1 MLYFTRWKALAIILT
16 ALIVCLF
23 AVPNFFPQERVKT
36 WPVWAQRHIVLGL
49 DLQGGSYLLLEVDS
63 NYVKKEKLD
72 QVRDEV
78 RRVLREAKIG
88 YTGLSARA
96 DAVEVRI
103 KETDLQAALPKLRE
117 LSQPLGG
124 LLGSSGQRSLEV
136 SDAGGGLIRLVVPQA
151 AITDRVRQTIEQS
164 IQIVERRINQ
174 LGTVEPLIQ
183 RQGTDRIL
191 VQVPGLQDPT
201 ELKRILGQTAKMEFR
216 MVDSTVSPDQAQ
228 RGSVPADSEILMS
241 EQSPK
246 VPYVIKKQVLVS
258 GGDLTDA
265 QPGFDQRTNEPIVNF
280 KFNSSGS
287 RKFAQATSENVGLPF
302 AIILDN
308 KVISAPVIRE
318 PITGGQGQI
327 SGSFTVQAAN
337 ELALLLRA
345 GALPAPLTVIEERTV
360 GPGLGQ
366 DSIEKGELA
375 AYVGSIMVI
384 VFMLVT
390 YRLFGVFA
398 NIAVAINVAMIFGIL
413 SLLNATLT
421 LPGIAGIVL
430 TVGIAVDS
438 NVLIYERIR
447 EELRGG
453 RNAISAI
460 DAGFRRALSTI
471 LDSNITTFIAA
482 AVLFYIGTGPGPR
495 LRRYARHRHHH
506 HSLHRL
512 YPHQPDRRRLGAM
525 ETAEDRADLGISLV
539 TQFVLIGL
547 GILIAVLT
555 VVAVLD
561 LLPPLRIVP
570 DDTHFDFTRFRRI
583 SFPISA
589 ALSILAI
596 VLFFTHGLNFGID
609 FRGGTLLEVQNK
621 SGPADIGAM
630 RATLSTLGLG
640 DIQLQQFGG
649 PNDVLIRV
657 AEQPGGDS
665 AQQAAVTKVRTAL
678 GDSVDYRRVEVVGP
692 RVSGELLAYGMLG
705 LMLAIFAILIYLWF
719 RFEWQFAL
727 GAMIANVHDIV
738 LTIGFMSITQVDFD
752 LTSIAALLTI
762 LGYSLNDTVVI
773 YDRIREMLRRYKKM
787 PMPQLLNESINSTLS
802 RSIITHVTV
811 TLALLALLVFG
822 GHAIHS
828 FTAVMMFGVVLV
840 GTYTSIFIAAPILI
854 YLGVGEHRDAP
865 DKPAK
870 KK

>member
-1 MLYFTRWKALAIILT
+1 
-16 ALIVCLF
+16 
-23 AVPNFFPQERVKT
+23 
-36 WPVWAQRHIVLGL
+36 
-49 DLQGGSYLLLEVDS
+49 
-63 NYVKKEKLD
+63 
-72 QVRDEV
+72 
-78 RRVLREAKIG
+78 
-88 YTGLSARA
+88 
-96 DAVEVRI
+96 
-103 KETDLQAALPKLRE
+103 
-117 LSQPLGG
+117 
-124 LLGSSGQRSLEV
+124 
-136 SDAGGGLIRLVVPQA
+136 
-151 AITDRVRQTIEQS
+151 
-164 IQIVERRINQ
+164 
-174 LGTVEPLIQ
+174 LIQ

-327 SGSFTVQAAN
+327 SGSFTVQSAN

-482 AVLFYIGTGPGPR
+482 AVLFYIGTGPVRGF
-495 LRRYARHRHHH
+495 AV
-506 HSLHRL
+506 
-512 YPHQPDRRRLGAM
+512 
-525 ETAEDRADLGISLV
+525 TLGI
-539 TQFVLIGL
+539 
-547 GILIAVLT
+547 GIITT
-555 VVAVLD
+555 V
-561 LLPPLRIVP
+561 
-570 DDTHFDFTRFRRI
+570 FT
-583 SFPISA
+583 A
-589 ALSILAI
+589 
-596 VLFFTHGLNFGID
+596 FT
-609 FRGGTLLEVQNK
+609 
-621 SGPADIGAM
+621 
-630 RATLSTLGLG
+630 
-640 DIQLQQFGG
+640 
-649 PNDVLIRV
+649 
-657 AEQPGGDS
+657 
-665 AQQAAVTKVRTAL
+665 
-678 GDSVDYRRVEVVGP
+678 
-692 RVSGELLAYGMLG
+692 
-705 LMLAIFAILIYLWF
+705 
-719 RFEWQFAL
+719 
-727 GAMIANVHDIV
+727 
-738 LTIGFMSITQVDFD
+738 
-752 LTSIAALLTI
+752 LTSLIVA
-762 LGYSLNDTVVI
+762 GWVRWKRPKTV
-773 YDRIREMLRRYKKM
+773 
-787 PMPQLLNESINSTLS
+787 
-802 RSIITHVTV
+802 
-811 TLALLALLVFG
+811 
-822 GHAIHS
+822 
-828 FTAVMMFGVVLV
+828 
-840 GTYTSIFIAAPILI
+840 PI
-854 YLGVGEHRDAP
+854 
-865 DKPAK
+865 
-870 KK
+870 